1 MVARSERLLELEQV
15 VASLNAAAYVVDAAR
30 NRTAAWAETVG
41 AGAGGIGGGE
51 PLQQHEAGQGAAGL
65 ETCTALVGGEGK
77 ERQLCLKVQ
86 TGERRSNTGNVGY
99 VDGEGD
105 HRRKKPDFYLSVAGA
120 SMIVWA
126 FVIVADRRRFW

>member
-1 MVARSERLLELEQV
+1 VVARSERLLELEQV

-41 AGAGGIGGGE
+41 GGAGGIGGGE